1 MRRTGMTKLIL
12 ILFSA
17 MTIGSLY
24 NTYEGIGLQEVV
36 SKEPQT
42 KTHHSVRTG
51 HYNSG
56 GWGYGK

>member
-1 MRRTGMTKLIL
+1 MTKLIL
-12 ILFSA
+12 LLFSA

-42 KTHHSVRTG
+42 QTQHSVRTG
-51 HYNSG
+51 RYNSG